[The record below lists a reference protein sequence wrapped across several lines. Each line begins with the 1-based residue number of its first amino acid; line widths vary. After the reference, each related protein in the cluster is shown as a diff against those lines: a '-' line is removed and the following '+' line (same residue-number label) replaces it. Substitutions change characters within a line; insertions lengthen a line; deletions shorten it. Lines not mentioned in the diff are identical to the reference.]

1 METMKMTC
9 ECTEEVVSIVLLP
22 NSSKVIFNISTTTVL
37 ANGVELMPESKSVT
51 AELTGELLE
60 GVLSLLSEAK

>member
-9 ECTEEVVSIVLLP
+9 VCTEEVVSIVLLP

-37 ANGVELMPESKSVT
+37 DNGVELSPSSESVS
-51 AELTGELLE
+51 ADLTGELLK
-60 GVLSLLSEAK
+60 GVLSLLPEAK